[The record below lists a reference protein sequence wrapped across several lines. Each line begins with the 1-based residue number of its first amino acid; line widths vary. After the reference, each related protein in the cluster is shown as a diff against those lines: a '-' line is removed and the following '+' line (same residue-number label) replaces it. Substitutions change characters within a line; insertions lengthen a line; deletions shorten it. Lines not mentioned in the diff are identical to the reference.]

1 MAMDGIGEV
10 NITSYDSVTILFD
23 DFFLG
28 LSMYQEKERMKKQ
41 SINSTN

>member
-23 DFFLG
+23 DFFRTIHVPG
-28 LSMYQEKERMKKQ
+28 KERMKKQ

>member
-1 MAMDGIGEV
+1 MDGIGEV

-23 DFFLG
+23 DFLG